1 MISVVNDMLEMLT
14 APYPKIRCS
23 ACIFIIIII
32 CYNVL
37 YLEFNHIMGRKMAD
51 AWNCFDI
58 NFKIMENTMCLSKLK
73 DISMR
78 VPWPLSGYRGTPFL
92 SFSVTF
98 LKPDNVCDS
107 LFAVFDDDFLRAKKK
122 KADDKIYVCK
132 TSINVFFPIFIILRV
147 QRLEGK
153 QCRSR

>member
-122 KADDKIYVCK
+122 KSRRQNLRLQNFNKCFFSNLYHIESSK
-132 TSINVFFPIFIILRV
+132 TRGQTV
-147 QRLEGK
+147 
-153 QCRSR
+153 